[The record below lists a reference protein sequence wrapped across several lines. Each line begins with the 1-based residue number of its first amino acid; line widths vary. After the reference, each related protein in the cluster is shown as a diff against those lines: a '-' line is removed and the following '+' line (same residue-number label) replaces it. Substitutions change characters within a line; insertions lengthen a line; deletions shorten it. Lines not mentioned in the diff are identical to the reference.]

1 MISPCF
7 CRDEEWARERGGKI
21 YIRKEL
27 VQKLAGGR
35 PQDYLRVTTHPS
47 LLHTPIMDSSS
58 YYHYRRQRQQR
69 SSSSSVSCYVV
80 ILVFVV
86 IISTPRCCVAL
97 VPSSRRGPIHHRDHR
112 RAISSSPFSSGR
124 KVEIGPSRSVS
135 RRRRRRPDRV
145 EGESTHSNRIVVE
158 IGVGVDLGTTNSA
171 VAMLINRQPAMIRVD
186 SDDDN
191 NSSSNDNE
199 AERSIRRSIQ
209 QQQQQAGVT
218 TIPSVVA
225 FECKNIGR
233 TDYCSNEI
241 HDDDNDDDA
250 DVTSTQ
256 SLINPPK
263 KEEEEE
269 EWTFSSLFPTADMND
284 RNSNNNN
291 NNNSNRYKDINIIV
305 GNDAERHEQQ
315 YPQHAYRNVKRI
327 IGTGGKAALL
337 MTGIV
342 PNLFVPSENE
352 SNSGGS
358 SSTSSSVAAAA
369 TTIDEFTAIFGNN
382 DNADKSNSNKLL
394 WKPKTKKGK
403 RESKQILPKLRKQL
417 EDATDDPAYLTFRTA
432 TATENNDD
440 DDDTLILIKPEQ
452 ISACILRKL
461 YDAAE
466 KEYSTQL
473 QQQTRVTRA
482 VIGVPAYFTEAQR
495 QATIKASELAG
506 VSKVRLIA
514 EPEAAALAYQAQHTT
529 IVAEELSSSSSSLSS
544 VSELVLVFDL
554 GGGTF
559 DVSILEMG
567 DGISEVLATMGNN
580 RLGGTDFD
588 RRLADYLCDLAVEYG
603 RGTNNNNDV
612 AKSKTTTTTT
622 TTTTRRKASKCNDH
636 IDNNELVRRNNESNE
651 RRRQNNQSII
661 KNWYRFGTNEVSSI
675 ILRLA
680 EKVRISLSNQKSVQ
694 IVLPLTENGWQRVM
708 STTDDNDGVIIG
720 PKFDKSRFEAITG
733 MMEGN
738 DYTIVTIDRKS
749 FESVCINELNL
760 LLQPLREVA
769 IMARVMLPG
778 EARPSYVENAMAELL
793 DKGRMGDDEDD
804 DYDDED
810 EFWKSDD
817 KEASRDDKDDADD
830 DDDDDDDNNNE
841 SQFQSSERAYQLLQA
856 MNVKSQ
862 KKAQQKGRKMSRD
875 IDKRERSF
883 RKQKQSAAEEA
894 SMTLLLGNKRIGVSG
909 GGGAAAMSSSQT
921 TSKSSI
927 SGGSSSSNVRIQE
940 GIHGR
945 ALSRVILV
953 GGATRMP
960 VISKLLEAVVG
971 MVPQRTVNPDEAVA
985 LGCAV
990 QVGILDGENDK
1001 LSVLS
1006 PMQAAVMR
1014 ALAIKEQRRIKN
1026 NDNSLA
1032 VPTSG
1037 GRRVVGRGN
1046 DELSMKTALKE
1057 QGMDESMKEI
1067 ITTMGGMIVV
1077 DEFDDEDDFY

>member
-1 MISPCF
+1 
-7 CRDEEWARERGGKI
+7 
-21 YIRKEL
+21 
-27 VQKLAGGR
+27 
-35 PQDYLRVTTHPS
+35 
-47 LLHTPIMDSSS
+47 MDSSS

-830 DDDDDDDNNNE
+830 DDDDDNNNE